1 MIRSLFDTEDEKSEK
16 AEEIINESPKTEISD
31 RTKSAKNVEMQQFP
45 VVETSETQPVS
56 NESAAEKEERPKKNP
71 PENIESS
78 EIQTVSD
85 FESGNVVKDI
95 EFGDNLLELE
105 KEVTRIENEVRLESE
120 SKIAQESR
128 DAEIQSTS
136 ENTFSAE
143 NQSEPEKNEL
153 LRGEI
158 FTAAIN
164 KSEQEKPTSQSL
176 ENLLFMPS
184 ETPPDSEVSPNEN
197 QSFILPNRTETPDE
211 NTFLT
216 QTIETPQTDYKPA
229 SKAEIIR
236 NSGLAWSAGI
246 VFFGSVTFL
255 LILGWFA
262 DLLLGSSPWG
272 AVGGV
277 VLGSIIGFLQLFRLT
292 SQILKNNE

>member
-1 MIRSLFDTEDEKSEK
+1 MDMIRSLFDTQDEKSEK
-16 AEEIINESPKTEISD
+16 VEEIINESPKTEISD
-31 RTKSAKNVEMQQFP
+31 RTKSAENVEMQQFP

-56 NESAAEKEERPKKNP
+56 NESAAEKEERPKNP
-71 PENIESS
+71 QENIISS
-78 EIQTVSD
+78 DIQTVSD
-85 FESGNVVKDI
+85 FESRNIDI

-105 KEVTRIENEVRLESE
+105 KEITKIENEVRLESA
-120 SKIAQESR
+120 SKIAEEAR
-128 DAEIQSTS
+128 EGEIKATS

-143 NQSEPEKNEL
+143 NQSAPEKNEPL
-153 LRGEI
+153 LSGI

-164 KSEQEKPTSQSL
+164 KSEQEKPTAQLL
-176 ENLLFMPS
+176 ENLLFMPG

-197 QSFILPNRTETPDE
+197 QSFILPNRTETSAE